1 MSPGAVLS
9 ILMVGAQA
17 GSPATT
23 SDARCQPGADC
34 RMALT
39 AAQMFELAD
48 RLAARGQ
55 AAEAEAVLN
64 ALTRDASVDIRSEA
78 RFRIGLMH
86 ERRRDWDGA
95 ARAFRMILEE
105 KPDAGPVR
113 LELARVLAASGDEE
127 GARRQLRLA
136 SSAGLPDEVLRIVNQ
151 FESALR
157 SRKRLGGSI
166 EFGFAP
172 DNNIN
177 RAQRNSVAEVGALQ
191 VELSEDARA
200 QSGIGLTVGGQAYWR
215 PPIDGHTNLLVTLS
229 GRGDLYRKS
238 RFDDVNTAL
247 SAGPELQWDNSRF
260 RVAGVIGL
268 RWFGGS
274 RYSTSH
280 GVSFNWLRPLDP
292 RSQLQLDL
300 SAIRSNYRINPAL
313 SGLTTGMVFRY
324 ERALSPRLF
333 GRLSLRASRQEAR
346 DPAFATWS
354 TGGELLLAREAGP
367 LTFYG
372 RAGYDR
378 IWADAR
384 FSFPPVRRQDR
395 QLDLEAGTALR
406 RFSMWGLA
414 PILRIRWTKN
424 QSPVFFYDFER
435 TRLEFGFTR
444 EF

>member
-1 MSPGAVLS
+1 MAPGAVLA

-17 GSPATT
+17 ISPSTAP
-23 SDARCQPGADC
+23 DARCQPGADC
-34 RMALT
+34 RLALT

-48 RLAARGQ
+48 RLVARGQ
-55 AAEAEAVLN
+55 AAEAEAVLE
-64 ALTRDASVDIRSEA
+64 ALTRDASVDVRSEA
-78 RFRIGLMH
+78 RFRIGLMR

-105 KPDAGPVR
+105 KPAAGPVR
-113 LELARVLAASGDEE
+113 LELARVLAAKGDED

-136 SSAGLPDEVLRIVNQ
+136 SSAGLPDDVSRIVNQ
-151 FESALR
+151 FEGALR
-157 SRKRLGGSI
+157 SRKRLGGSV

-177 RAQRNSVAEVGALQ
+177 RAQKRSVVEVGTLP
-191 VELSEDARA
+191 VELDKDARA
-200 QSGIGLTVGGQAYWR
+200 QSGIGLTIGGQAYWR
-215 PPIDGHTNLLVTLS
+215 PSVGGDTSLLVTLS

-238 RFDDVNTAL
+238 RFDDVSTAL
-247 SAGPELQWDNSRF
+247 SAGPELQWGSSRF
-260 RVAGVIGL
+260 RVAGVIGR

-274 RYSTSH
+274 RYSRSH
-280 GVSFNWLRPLDP
+280 GASLNWLRPLDP
-292 RSQLQLDL
+292 RSQLQLDV

-313 SGLTTGMVFRY
+313 SGLTTSVLVHY

-333 GRLSLRASRQEAR
+333 GRLSLRATRQEAR
-346 DPAFATWS
+346 DPAFAAWS

-367 LTFYG
+367 LTLYG
-372 RAGYDR
+372 RAGYDN

-384 FSFPPVRRQDR
+384 FSFPPVRRRDR
-395 QLDLEAGTALR
+395 QLDLEAGAALR
-406 RFSMWGLA
+406 RFSLWGLA
-414 PILRIRWTKN
+414 PVLRIRWTKN
-424 QSPVFFYDFER
+424 HSPVFFYDFDR

>member
-1 MSPGAVLS
+1 VLPGAVLA

-17 GSPATT
+17 GSPSTT
-23 SDARCQPGADC
+23 PDAQCRPGADC
-34 RMALT
+34 RLALT

-48 RLAARGQ
+48 RLAAGGQ
-55 AAEAEAVLN
+55 TAEAEAVLE
-64 ALTRDASVDIRSEA
+64 ALTRDADVDIRSEA
-78 RFRIGLMH
+78 RFRIGLMR

-113 LELARVLAASGDEE
+113 LELARVLAASGDED

-136 SSAGLPDEVLRIVNQ
+136 SSAGLPDEVSRIVNQ

-157 SRKRLGGSI
+157 SRKRLGGSV

-172 DNNIN
+172 DSNIN
-177 RAQRNSVAEVGALQ
+177 RAQKRSVVEVGTLP

-200 QSGIGLTVGGQAYWR
+200 QSGVGLTIGGQAYWR
-215 PPIDGHTNLLVTLS
+215 PPIGGDTRLLVTLS

-238 RFDDVNTAL
+238 RFNDVSTSL
-247 SAGPELQWDNSRF
+247 TAGPELQWGSSRL
-260 RVAGVIGL
+260 RLAGVLGR

-274 RYSTSH
+274 RYSTSY
-280 GVSFNWLRPLDP
+280 GASINWLRPLDP
-292 RSQLQLDL
+292 RSQVQLDL
-300 SAIRSNYRINPAL
+300 SVIRSNYRINPAL

-333 GRLSLRASRQEAR
+333 GRLSLRATRQEAR

-367 LTFYG
+367 ITFYG

-378 IWADAR
+378 IWADAS

-395 QLDLEAGTALR
+395 QIDLEAGAAFR
-406 RFSMWGLA
+406 RFSIWGLA
-414 PILRIRWTKN
+414 PVLRIRWTRN
-424 QSPVFFYDFER
+424 HSPVFFYDFDR

>member
-1 MSPGAVLS
+1 MSPGTVLAVL
-9 ILMVGAQA
+9 LAGAPT
-17 GSPATT
+17 GPPPVP
-23 SDARCQPGADC
+23 DAQCQPGTDC
-34 RMALT
+34 RLALT

-55 AAEAEAVLN
+55 TAEAEAVLD
-64 ALTRDASVDIRSEA
+64 ALTRDASIDIRSEA
-78 RFRIGLMH
+78 RFRIGLMR
-86 ERRRDWDGA
+86 ERRRDWYGA

-113 LELARVLAASGDEE
+113 LELARVLAASGDED

-136 SSAGLPDEVLRIVNQ
+136 SSAGLPEEVLRIVNQ

-177 RAQRNSVAEVGALQ
+177 RAQRSAVVDVGPIP
-191 VELSEDARA
+191 VELDEDARA
-200 QSGIGLTVGGQAYWR
+200 QSGVGLTIGAQAYWR
-215 PPIDGHTNLLVTLS
+215 PPIGDTSNLLVTLS

-238 RFDDVNTAL
+238 RFNDGSTAI
-247 SAGPELQWDNSRF
+247 SAGPELRWGSSRF
-260 RVAGVIGL
+260 RLAGVFGL

-274 RYSTSH
+274 RYSTSY
-280 GVSFNWLRPLDP
+280 GASFNWLRPLDP

-300 SAIRSNYRINPAL
+300 SAIQSKYRINPAL
-313 SGLTTGMVFRY
+313 SGLTTSMLIRY

-354 TGGELLLAREAGP
+354 AGGELLLAREAGP

-378 IWADAR
+378 IWADAS
-384 FSFPPVRRQDR
+384 FSFPPVRRKDR
-395 QLDLEAGTALR
+395 QLDLEAGATFR
-406 RFSMWGLA
+406 RFSIWGLA
-414 PILRIRWTKN
+414 PVLRIRWTKN
-424 QSPVFFYDFER
+424 DSPVFFYAFDR

>member
-1 MSPGAVLS
+1 MA
-9 ILMVGAQA
+9 GAQA
-17 GSPATT
+17 GSPSPTT
-23 SDARCQPGADC
+23 NAQCQPGADC
-34 RMALT
+34 RLPLT
-39 AAQMFELAD
+39 ATQMFELAD

-55 AAEAEAVLN
+55 TGEAEAVLD

-78 RFRIGLMH
+78 RFRIGLMR

-113 LELARVLAASGDEE
+113 LELARVLAASGDED

-136 SSAGLPDEVLRIVNQ
+136 SSAGLPDEVSRIVNQ

-157 SRKRLGGSI
+157 SHKRLGGSF

-177 RAQRNSVAEVGALQ
+177 RAQRGSVAEVGTLQ

-200 QSGIGLTVGGQAYWR
+200 QSGIGLTIGGQAYWR
-215 PPIDGHTNLLVTLS
+215 PPVGGDTGLLMTLS
-229 GRGDLYRKS
+229 GSGDLYRKS
-238 RFDDVNTAL
+238 RFNDVSTAL
-247 SAGPELQWDNSRF
+247 TAGPELRWGSSRI
-260 RVAGVIGL
+260 RLAGVFGL
-268 RWFGGS
+268 RWFGES
-274 RYSTSH
+274 RYSKSY
-280 GVSFNWLRPLDP
+280 GASFNWLRPLDP

-300 SAIRSNYRINPAL
+300 SAIRNNYRINPAL
-313 SGLTTGMVFRY
+313 NGLTTGAVFRY

-333 GRLSLRASRQEAR
+333 GRLSLRATRQEAR

-354 TGGELLLAREAGP
+354 TGSELLLAREAGP

-378 IWADAR
+378 IWADAS
-384 FSFPPVRRQDR
+384 FSFPPVRRKDR
-395 QLDLEAGTALR
+395 QLDLEAGAALR
-406 RFSMWGLA
+406 RLSIWGLS
-414 PILRIRWTKN
+414 PLLRIRWTKN
-424 QSPVFFYDFER
+424 KSPVFFYDFNR
-435 TRLEFGFTR
+435 TRLELGFTR

>member
-1 MSPGAVLS
+1 M
-9 ILMVGAQA
+9 
-17 GSPATT
+17 T
-23 SDARCQPGADC
+23 
-34 RMALT
+34 LT

-55 AAEAEAVLN
+55 AAGAETVLE

-78 RFRIGLMH
+78 RFRIGLMR

-113 LELARVLAASGDEE
+113 LELARVLAASGDED

-136 SSAGLPDEVLRIVNQ
+136 SSAGLPDEVARIVNQ

-157 SRKRLGGSI
+157 SRKRLGGSV

-172 DNNIN
+172 DSNIN
-177 RAQRNSVAEVGALQ
+177 RAQRSSVAEVGTLQ

-200 QSGIGLTVGGQAYWR
+200 QSGIGLTIGGQAYWR
-215 PPIDGHTNLLVTLS
+215 PPVDDDTSLLVTLS

-238 RFDDVNTAL
+238 RFNDVSTAL
-247 SAGPELQWDNSRF
+247 TAGPELRWGSSRF
-260 RVAGVIGL
+260 RVAGAIGF
-268 RWFGGS
+268 RWFGGN
-274 RYSTSH
+274 RYSTSY
-280 GVSFNWLRPLDP
+280 GASFNWLRPLDP

-313 SGLTTGMVFRY
+313 DGLITGMALRY

-333 GRLSLRASRQEAR
+333 GRLTLRAMRQEAR

-367 LTFYG
+367 FTLYG

-378 IWADAR
+378 IWADAS
-384 FSFPPVRRQDR
+384 FSFPPVRRRDR
-395 QLDLEAGTALR
+395 QLDLEVGVALR
-406 RFSMWGLA
+406 RISMWGLV
-414 PILRIRWTKN
+414 PVIRIRRTKN
-424 QSPVFFYDFER
+424 HSPVFFYDFER
-435 TRLEFGFTR
+435 TRLEFGLTR